1 MKGLVLALALLIGGS
16 ALAHPNHKI
25 MGTVTMIAADHVM
38 LKDRAGKEF
47 TVKLVKTTKI
57 TKNKKTVKATD
68 ITNGTRV
75 VITVVSDEDLTAK
88 LIEVGAAPAGAGL

>member
-1 MKGLVLALALLIGGS
+1 MRGLVLALALLVGGS
-16 ALAHPNHKI
+16 VLAHPNHKI

-47 TVKLVKTTKI
+47 TIKLVKTTKV
-57 TKNKKTVKATD
+57 TKNKKTVKASD

-88 LIEVGAAPAGAGL
+88 LIEVGAAPAPR